1 MRWNDKLDQLIQCAN
16 VVGFIKTQ
24 RIRSLGHMTRMDDLR
39 AQIKAMDANSF
50 NILLTEPHRKN
61 EFREKVLS
69 LKGLVLTG
77 RANTAN
83 GYSFSKSFEKSF

>member
-1 MRWNDKLDQLIQCAN
+1 
-16 VVGFIKTQ
+16 
-24 RIRSLGHMTRMDDLR
+24 MTRMDDSR
-39 AQIKAMDANSF
+39 AQIKAMDAKSF
-50 NILLTEPHRKN
+50 NISLTEPHRKN

-83 GYSFSKSFEKSF
+83 GYSFSKSFEKSFQESVSKLSKPEKNYIPLL